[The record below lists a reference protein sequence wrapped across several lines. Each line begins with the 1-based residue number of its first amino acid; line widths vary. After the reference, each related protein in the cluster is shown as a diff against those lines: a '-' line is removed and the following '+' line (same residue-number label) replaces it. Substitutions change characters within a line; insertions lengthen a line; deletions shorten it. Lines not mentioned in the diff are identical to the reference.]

1 MGGRRKKGVKEV
13 GRRKGSGRRVRRRKE
28 TGKVMEVGRRERKGS
43 GEENKNGRRG
53 EDVEEKWK

>member
-1 MGGRRKKGVKEV
+1 MGGKRKKGVKEAR
-13 GRRKGSGRRVRRRKE
+13 RRKGSGRRVRRRNE

-43 GEENKNGRRG
+43 GVENKNGRRG